1 MWIYVSYAQQR
12 IRCIVAGPI
21 PPRTTGGERVL
32 RMKLNIRRPC
42 PHCSS
47 TEVFRSHRRGPFEK
61 YLFSIIGM
69 RPYRCIKCDSRFYGF
84 GPATEQAADAHLKT
98 A

>member
-1 MWIYVSYAQQR
+1 
-12 IRCIVAGPI
+12 
-21 PPRTTGGERVL
+21 
-32 RMKLNIRRPC
+32 MKLSIKRPC

-61 YLFSIIGM
+61 YVFSVIGM
-69 RPYRCIKCDSRFYGF
+69 RPYRCIKCDSRYYAF
-84 GPATEQAADAHLKT
+84 GSPHESTAPAHLKT